1 MTEEKPIRDR
11 DELHQLSQYLLG
23 YARYDLDE
31 GASDS
36 SRYLLDDLEMC
47 LHHVREGNWEDPEA
61 IKTMSQHAL
70 SWLEDMVLAGTEA
83 YAGGAHDEESV
94 ADGIVN
100 YFTNHA
106 EGIDVYTE
114 CPNCVG
120 GIVGPRGCMDCND
133 PTGEYA
139 RADEQAEQLKDMKN
153 W

>member
-47 LHHVREGNWEDPEA
+47 LHHVREGN
-61 IKTMSQHAL
+61 
-70 SWLEDMVLAGTEA
+70 
-83 YAGGAHDEESV
+83 
-94 ADGIVN
+94 
-100 YFTNHA
+100 FTNHA